1 VLVVVRQEP
10 TVKAFYKGSSSIW
23 ASSVQS
29 DRVGLCFRVHSR
41 SVIVGACRLGGSFAV
56 PFQTVQYNKVS

>member
-10 TVKAFYKGSSSIW
+10 TVKAFYKESSGIL

-41 SVIVGACRLGGSFAV
+41 SVIVGS
-56 PFQTVQYNKVS
+56 VSVRWVIC